1 MTENPYRLARNIRG
15 ISFKTAD
22 ATAIR
27 LGVQKTAMI
36 RIRAGVSYAL
46 TQAMDEGHCGLPTG
60 ELVPLTAELDAPR
73 RWCTE
78 AGGVAW
84 ISMFRVHYVTRTEEG
99 LATRIIRFSAS
110 TAIATS
116 AC

>member
-1 MTENPYRLARNIRG
+1 MAFFSAHCSCSSRRCCAVLALAASCDGANI
-15 ISFKTAD
+15 
-22 ATAIR
+22 
-27 LGVQKTAMI
+27 
-36 RIRAGVSYAL
+36 L
-46 TQAMDEGHCGLPTG
+46 TIEGL
-60 ELVPLTAELDAPR
+60 E